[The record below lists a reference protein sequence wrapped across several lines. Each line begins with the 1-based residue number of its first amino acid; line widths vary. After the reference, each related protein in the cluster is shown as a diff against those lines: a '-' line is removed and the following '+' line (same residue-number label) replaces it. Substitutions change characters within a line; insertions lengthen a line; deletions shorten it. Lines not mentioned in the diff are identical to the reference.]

1 MAVADPKDILHLEL
15 LSLADKYNEFCR
27 TFHITG
33 KPELTELQ
41 GSLPTRLFDS
51 LMLTTF
57 GLILGW
63 GKQLPVLED
72 DYERL
77 AGNFKRIAKAARLLD
92 HLGPIGRWI
101 MKINFRASAKV
112 LVRQGVCGVKAQDDH
127 IEAARE
133 YFKIAD
139 LFGADIE
146 ICERD
151 GDEIE
156 FRLPACPA
164 GYLSG
169 GDLKL
174 CSASMEFDSRCVE
187 LLGGRL
193 IIKEV
198 IPEGAPAC
206 LLRIAPSNPPLTP

>member
-1 MAVADPKDILHLEL
+1 VAVEDPKGILHLEL
-15 LSLADKYNEFCR
+15 LSLADKYNEFCK
-27 TFHITG
+27 TFHIAG
-33 KPELTELQ
+33 KPELTELK
-41 GSLPTRLFDS
+41 GSLPIRLFDS
-51 LMLTTF
+51 LMLKTF
-57 GLILGW
+57 GLVLGW
-63 GKQLPVLED
+63 GKRLPNLED

-77 AGNFKRIAKAARLLD
+77 SGNFNRIAKAARLLG
-92 HLGPIGRWI
+92 HLGPLGFWV
-101 MKINFRASAKV
+101 MKMNFRASAKV
-112 LVRQGVCGVKAQDDH
+112 LVRQGVCGVKAQNDH

-169 GDLKL
+169 DNLKL
-174 CSASMEFDSRCVE
+174 CSASMEFDSRCVS

-198 IPEGAPAC
+198 IPAGAPAC
-206 LLRIAPSNPPLTP
+206 LLRIAPANPLLTA